1 MDNKDEMIG
10 MRFGRLT
17 VMSRGDNYI
26 SPSGYSYITYNC
38 KCDCGKEKN
47 IRKKNLLKGN
57 TNSCGCLHNE
67 TILGSTGFIKFVTV
81 SIISCVSLSTYIGQ
95 RQVLPLFSI
104 FFNIINN
111 SS

>member
-1 MDNKDEMIG
+1 MENKDEMIG
-10 MRFGRLT
+10 RRFGRLK
-17 VMSRGDNYI
+17 VISRGDNYI

-67 TILGSTGFIKFVTV
+67 SIKKIGK
-81 SIISCVSLSTYIGQ
+81 SNRKYNTYD
-95 RQVLPLFSI
+95 L
-104 FFNIINN
+104 
-111 SS
+111 